1 MTRISEPVTLYQGIA
16 PDVVWDGQKG
26 DLAVAAPD
34 DAANPAGLLANA
46 PLYTAITLSLF
57 SDAKIPPDPLDPAN
71 VDLRGWPGDGF
82 DVQAQAGEAPLGS
95 KFWEAYRYPVNAEN
109 ARRIERAGREALQP
123 LITQGILGSVEVVA
137 TPRRA
142 EGWFDIAYTLKSV
155 AGTTL
160 YSGPF
165 AGLWQGLR

>member
-1 MTRISEPVTLYQGIA
+1 MTRISDPVALFQGVA

-26 DLAVAAPD
+26 DLALAPPD
-34 DAANPAGLLANA
+34 NAANPAGLLADA
-46 PLYTAITLSLF
+46 PLYTAIVLCLF
-57 SDAKIPPDPLDPAN
+57 TDARIPPDPLDPAQ

-82 DVQAQAGEAPLGS
+82 DVQAEAGEAALGS
-95 KFWEAYRYPVNAEN
+95 TFWEAYRYPVNAEN
-109 ARRIERAGREALQP
+109 ARRIEMAGRAALQP
-123 LITQGILGSVEVVA
+123 LVAQNILGSVAVAA

-142 EGWFDIAYTLKSV
+142 ENRFDITYTLKSV
-155 AGTTL
+155 SGTIL